1 MEFKEQLKQSV
12 DIVKVVGEYVRLR
25 KAGPNRFTG
34 LCPFHT
40 EKTPSF
46 GVNVPHQFYKCFGC
60 GKGGDVFSFVQEIEG
75 VSFFEAMRSLAE
87 RYGIPLPKRAEYTDP
102 DTRLRAAVFQMHEL
116 AAQHFRDLLA
126 SAAGA
131 EARAYLERRGVAPE
145 LAALFGLGYA
155 DRGGRG
161 LIRLLES
168 QGFSAEQID
177 AAGLAGRRDDGS
189 LYERFRHRLM
199 FPIHNEQGK
208 TVAFGGR
215 ALDPQETAKYINSPE
230 TVIYRKSSILYNLHR
245 AKQEVRKEDRVV
257 LVEGYMDVIG
267 VWAAGMRAVVA
278 PCGTA
283 LTPQQIQAVKRHSD
297 RIFVNFDPDG
307 AGAAAAE
314 RSIHLLLEEGMHVR
328 VVELDEGLDPDEFC
342 KQRGAAEYRS
352 RLEKARTY
360 FHWLAAEARRRY
372 DLSAAEGRVAA
383 FQFVLP
389 AVQKVHDKIER
400 LATVNDIA
408 EQLGVP
414 AGAVLESFRK
424 AAADRREKKL
434 TPAPEPLRP
443 VEKILLRLLLESG
456 EARDTLLP
464 ELRGMAAVERF
475 ETRRIFQALFAIA
488 DSGGAVSF
496 SELHARLESRDRELL
511 TSAVLADESGEGALT
526 LEQGMACIQQLEKVN
541 QESRRAS
548 LKSRVKDA
556 ERAGDFAEALRLAA
570 ELGALEKA

>member
-102 DTRLRAAVFQMHEL
+102 ETRLRAAAFQMHEL